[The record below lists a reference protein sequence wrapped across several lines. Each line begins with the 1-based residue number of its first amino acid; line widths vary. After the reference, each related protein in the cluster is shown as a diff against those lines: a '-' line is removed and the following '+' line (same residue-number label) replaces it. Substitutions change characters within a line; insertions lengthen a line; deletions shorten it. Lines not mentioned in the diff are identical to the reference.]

1 MTETT
6 TPASSQSTTPGYWQD
21 PKGNLVPV
29 SRIKQIDQLR
39 DQLVYELCARAEAES
54 RALGTFKLNAMA
66 DVAAYVSTSAENY
79 GVKTGGTKGNVSLTS
94 YDGKYKIVR
103 QMQDKIV
110 FGEQILS
117 AKQLIDECVHV
128 WATGAN
134 DNIKVL
140 VNHAF
145 QTDKEGKINIDRV
158 LGLRAL
164 DIRDEKWLH
173 AMQAIADSM
182 QTASTKPYIRFYK
195 RDDTTQEYLPIN
207 LDVASA

>member
-1 MTETT
+1 MTEQTT
-6 TPASSQSTTPGYWQD
+6 QASSQSNTPGYWQD

-39 DQLVYELCARAEAES
+39 DQIVYELCAKAETES
-54 RALGTFKLNAMA
+54 RALSTFKINAMA
-66 DVAAYVSTSAENY
+66 DVAAYISTSAENY
-79 GVKTGGTKGNVSLTS
+79 GVKTGGEKGNVSLPS

-128 WATGAN
+128 WAAGAN
-134 DNIKVL
+134 DNIRVL

-164 DIRDEKWLH
+164 DIKDPKWLQ

-195 RDDTTQEYLPIN
+195 RDEATQEYLPIN
-207 LDVASA
+207 LDVAGA